1 MGHDFEGSDSM
12 NQRMVKPRPEGHGSA
27 DQKYDKGMRSPWLS
41 QFPMGGELVSPEVDE
56 GVSGSEGGM

>member
-1 MGHDFEGSDSM
+1 MGHSFEQSGPGDM
-12 NQRMVKPRPEGHGSA
+12 RMVKSRPEGHGSA

-41 QFPMGGELVSPEVDE
+41 QFPSGGELVSPEVDE